1 MGADDQETRVRTA
14 RCLAA
19 SRKDLQKALL
29 ALGNA
34 TVFSSIQY
42 PLVWDR
48 IKISTNNDEPQEQSE
63 ESSEEDKETVE
74 LEFDIETPCCG
85 PSRCHTEAGCGL
97 HTAQGFGKAVA
108 CILSR
113 LQNVCLG

>member
-1 MGADDQETRVRTA
+1 LEAI
-14 RCLAA
+14 
-19 SRKDLQKALL
+19 L

-97 HTAQGFGKAVA
+97 HTAQSFGKAVA

-113 LQNVCLG
+113 FQNVCLG